1 MQDGQTQVVAQ
12 RCAAQLLSGPPAAS
26 PVAVVRR
33 LLAVQGQDPRGARL
47 AIRARSAGLTAAD
60 VDRALT
66 VDRSL
71 LITWLNRG
79 TLHLVG
85 AGDYWWL
92 QQLTTPPVITAI
104 TRRLAQQGVS
114 ADDTDKAVDLIDAA
128 LAADGPMT
136 RAQLAD
142 RLTAA
147 GIATQGQI
155 LVHLLAEASMRGL
168 VIRGPVIGRHHA
180 FVRVSDWL
188 GVPPAR
194 FAPGRLDRDVA
205 LAELAR
211 RYLAGHGPAGERDL
225 AKWAGLPLRDARRG
239 LSAIATEL
247 RDRDDGLAELVP
259 GHRAAG
265 QDRAAELPPPR
276 LLGSFDPLLHG
287 WVAREPVLGTAKG
300 IVTVNGIFR
309 PFALAGGRA
318 VAIWTLTAGRVAL
331 DPFGPLPEPVAGA
344 LGADA
349 QDVVRFLG

>member
-1 MQDGQTQVVAQ
+1 MQDGQRQVVAQ

-47 AIRARSAGLTAAD
+47 AIRVRSAGLTAAD
-60 VDRALT
+60 VDQALT

-79 TLHLVG
+79 TLHLVE
-85 AGDYWWL
+85 AEDYWWL
-92 QQLTTPPVITAI
+92 QQLTTPPVTTAN
-104 TRRLAQQGVS
+104 TRRLAQLGVG
-114 ADDTDKAVDLIDAA
+114 AGDTDTAVEVIDAA

-142 RLTAA
+142 RLAAA

-155 LVHLLAEASMRGL
+155 LVHLLAAASLRGL
-168 VIRGPVIGRHHA
+168 IVRGPVIGRQHA

-188 GVPPAR
+188 GAPPAR

-205 LAELAR
+205 LAELAG

-225 AKWAGLPLRDARRG
+225 AKWAGLPLRDARVG
-239 LSAIATEL
+239 LTAIAGQL
-247 RDRDDGLAELVP
+247 RDRDDGLAELVSGP
-259 GHRAAG
+259 G
-265 QDRAAELPPPR
+265 RAAELPPPR

-287 WVAREPVLGTAKG
+287 WVAREPVLGTATG
-300 IVTVNGIFR
+300 IVTVNGLFR
-309 PFALAGGRA
+309 PFALADGRA
-318 VAIWTLTAGRVAL
+318 VAIWTMPAGQVVL
-331 DPFGPLPEPVAGA
+331 DPFGPLPEPVAAA
-344 LGADA
+344 LRADA